1 MKSIFSILLACCV
14 VFACSSKKNETKPVE
29 AVLTAGNSN
38 VTCAQGFNLK
48 NTGPDL
54 LLTVKNPWQHA
65 SGIEFSYLLSDSATA
80 SSKIN
85 DRSWIIKTPVRKI
98 ICLSTTHIGF
108 IDKLG
113 ETKTIRG
120 ISGKN
125 LVVNPEIRNGIQNG
139 SITDV
144 GYDENLNYELILKI
158 DPDVVFAYGVGVE
171 ITNTVRKLNDLG
183 IPVLLIGEYLEE
195 EPLAKTEWIKV
206 FGACFGRLS
215 YASQTF
221 DSTVSRYLEL
231 KRIAGNAM
239 GKPSVLLG
247 LPWRG
252 NWYVSGSKSYIAR
265 LIKDAGAKYVW
276 DQMDYNESRP
286 MSLEKIYEKAL
297 TVDLWL
303 NTGEAMTSRDILD
316 VDERF
321 GKLPVFIS
329 KSMYNNNNLLSETG
343 GNAFYESGVVEPDV
357 ILKDLI
363 CIFHPQLLPSH
374 RLKYYRKLP

>member
-1 MKSIFSILLACCV
+1 MKSIFSLLLSCCL
-14 VFACSSKKNETKPVE
+14 VFACNSKNNETKPVE
-29 AVLTAGNSN
+29 PVLSPGNSS
-38 VTCAQGFNLK
+38 VTCARGFSLRK
-48 NTGPDL
+48 TGPDL

-85 DRSWIIKTPVRKI
+85 DRSWIVKTPVRKV

-113 ETKTIRG
+113 ETNTIKG
-120 ISGKN
+120 ISGKS
-125 LVVNPEIRNGIQNG
+125 LVVNPEIRNGIENN

-158 DPDVVFAYGVGVE
+158 NPDVVFAYGVGVE

-206 FGACFGRLS
+206 FGACFGRLPE
-215 YASQTF
+215 ASQAF
-221 DSTVSRYLEL
+221 DSTVARFLEL
-231 KRIAGNAM
+231 KKIAGNA
-239 GKPSVLLG
+239 KERPSVLLG

-265 LIKDAGAKYVW
+265 LIKDAGAIYAW
-276 DQMDYNESRP
+276 EQMDYNESRP

-303 NTGEAMTSRDILD
+303 NTGEAFTSKDILD

-321 GKLPVFIS
+321 GKLPVFIN
-329 KSMYNNNNLLSETG
+329 KNMYNNNNLLSETG

>member
-1 MKSIFSILLACCV
+1 MKSIFSVLLLCC
-14 VFACSSKKNETKPVE
+14 FICSCKSKNNTTKPVSYE
-29 AVLTAGNSN
+29 TSAGNPT
-38 VTCAQGFNLK
+38 VTFANGFGFK
-48 NTGPDL
+48 KSGPDL
-54 LLTVKNPWQHA
+54 LLTIKNPWQHA
-65 SGIEFSYLLSDSATA
+65 SGIEFSYLLSDTASA
-80 SSKIN
+80 SSKIS
-85 DRSWIIKTPVRKI
+85 DHSWVIKTPVKKV

-108 IDKLG
+108 VDKLG
-113 ETKTIRG
+113 EIKTIRG

-125 LVVNPEIRNGIQNG
+125 LVVNPEIRKDIENGL
-139 SITDV
+139 ITDV

-183 IPVLLIGEYLEE
+183 IPALLIGEYLEE

-206 FGACFGRLS
+206 FGACYGKLS
-215 YASQTF
+215 KASQTF
-221 DSTVSRYLEL
+221 DSTVARYVEL
-231 KRIAGNAM
+231 KEIAGNAKD
-239 GKPSVLLG
+239 KPAVLLG

-252 NWYVSGSKSYIAR
+252 NWYVSGSRSYIAR

-297 TVDLWL
+297 TATLWL
-303 NTGEAMTSRDILD
+303 NTGEAMTSTDILA

-329 KSMYNNNNLLSETG
+329 KNMYNNNNLLSETG
-343 GNAFYESGVVEPDV
+343 GNAFYESGVVEPEV
-357 ILKDLI
+357 ILEDMI